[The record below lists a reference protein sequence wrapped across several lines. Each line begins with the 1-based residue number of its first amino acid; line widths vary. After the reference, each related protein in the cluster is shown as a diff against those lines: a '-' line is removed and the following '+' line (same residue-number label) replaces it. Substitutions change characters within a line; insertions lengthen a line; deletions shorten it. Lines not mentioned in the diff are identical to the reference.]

1 MQQTGQT
8 AVEPAKLVKKYG
20 PSLHGNPYGERKIGL
35 SQELLDSDELSP
47 VTVVSP
53 ARMIDQ
59 FLIKARRAN
68 VSPPSPSYLCYGL
81 PNFQLLL
88 NNGDTQRGLSMVRLK
103 GVLELGIRVTLIT
116 TACHSSGWV
125 TSPDFDHTTMATA
138 DETTTKYGTSNACE
152 VSHSIG
158 RSCGSAFATT
168 PAV

>member
-20 PSLHGNPYGERKIGL
+20 PFLLGNPYEERKICL

-103 GVLELGIRVTLIT
+103 RC
-116 TACHSSGWV
+116 A
-125 TSPDFDHTTMATA
+125 
-138 DETTTKYGTSNACE
+138 
-152 VSHSIG
+152 
-158 RSCGSAFATT
+158 
-168 PAV
+168 